1 MPSSRRRPGSSAFD
15 FIVRKDSGFPLSSLL
30 KARAS
35 IPAPRVAGM
44 TNKNSLLFIRSAA
57 MKHTLSIL
65 LQNESGALVRVA
77 GLFAARHC
85 NIDTLTVA
93 ATHDPE
99 VSQITLV
106 MHGDANTLEQIL
118 RQLRKLVDVLDANSL
133 SLVGSRDDVR
143 LAVALPA

>member
-1 MPSSRRRPGSSAFD
+1 
-15 FIVRKDSGFPLSSLL
+15 
-30 KARAS
+30 
-35 IPAPRVAGM
+35 
-44 TNKNSLLFIRSAA
+44 

-93 ATHDPE
+93 ATHDPA

-118 RQLRKLVDVLDANSL
+118 RQLRKLVDVLDASSL
-133 SLVGSRDDVR
+133 SLLDHHDSVR
-143 LAVALPA
+143 FAAAASA